1 MGMNRVVLVYGV
13 YQQKTLT
20 AVAYKASIIKLCVDV
35 SVNFLGIPD

>member
-20 AVAYKASIIKLCVDV
+20 AVVIKLQK
-35 SVNFLGIPD
+35 SSFALM